1 MKLTMQRLFAVACFA
16 LLAAP
21 ATSQVAAAQNF
32 APAGPP
38 VVGVI
43 TAAPQPVYNEQSYV
57 GRIVSPRTVNLVAR
71 VTGFLEAQDFTD
83 GAQVKQGQLL
93 YVIEQ
98 PPYQAAVTQAQA
110 AVDQARAQARNAQLT
125 LRRAGALLN
134 TPAGQQSVVDS
145 AQASALSDAAQIENA
160 EAQLQVAQINLAYT
174 EIHSPLD
181 GQIGATTV
189 NPGNVVGPNSGV
201 LATIVAQDPMYVE
214 FSLPVVDALKVQRNL
229 AGFDL
234 LVQLP
239 DGQIYGQTGQIDFF
253 NNQVTADTD
262 TLTLRGTIANPVTG
276 SGGRGL
282 TDGEFVTAILR
293 ARAAVPEIT
302 VPRDAVITDQLGDY
316 VLVLGKGN
324 VVARRP
330 VVQGA
335 ATADAV
341 QITSGLSTGDRVVVD
356 GLQSI
361 HPGVTVDPK
370 PVVTN

>member
-1 MKLTMQRLFAVACFA
+1 MQRLFAVACFA